1 MTSSRATRGPT
12 TSLTA
17 RTLRRWP
24 LPDSGKGKRDRGT
37 VLVIAG
43 ARQTPG
49 AAILAATAALRA
61 GAGTLQIATAAS
73 VAATT

>member
-1 MTSSRATRGPT
+1 LASS
-12 TSLTA
+12 A
-17 RTLRRWP
+17 RRSASAWEGAGR
-24 LPDSGKGKRDRGT
+24 PDSGKGKRDRGT